1 MLLSDTEFWD
11 MCPRQIISML
21 EEKRKI
27 EKEKCKTIGYMAQ
40 GGWQED
46 DGEEIV
52 NVNAYNW

>member
-1 MLLSDTEFWD
+1 
-11 MCPRQIISML
+11 ML

-27 EKEKCKTIGYMAQ
+27 EKEKSKTIGYMAQ